1 MAKKVPKALRRKATN
16 NHKPKQPSRKVIER
30 YDTELR
36 KHYGRFVCVVGYK
49 IVSVADGPGEALEI
63 AHKKGYKNAR
73 VKRAPLTPD
82 APDLLF
88 V

>member
-1 MAKKVPKALRRKATN
+1 MAKKVRKTLRRKATN
-16 NHKPKQPSRKVIER
+16 NHIPKRPSRKLIEQ
-30 YDTELR
+30 YDAELR
-36 KHYGRFVCVVGYK
+36 KHWGRWVCVVGYK

-82 APDLLF
+82 AGILIA
-88 V
+88 